1 MLGFDLALAW
11 SWPRA
16 AHAAARF
23 CYSMGGAA
31 ARPLAA
37 RAQQAAK
44 YYRIGYLALLPG
56 EDTTLMKPLLERRHE
71 LGHAEGK
78 NMLLEYRSAED
89 HPERLPELP
98 TELVHASPDVLI
110 AGFGTLAAKAAKA
123 ATTTVPIVI
132 TSVGDAVGARL
143 ITSFNRPGGNVTGV
157 TSQARDIQ
165 ARDIV
170 GRRLQILEELIPG
183 NRIVAVL
190 MNPDTPFSM
199 LALQEL
205 RAAADPARQRLEV
218 FEARNADEVRAS
230 VEAAI
235 KVGAAGLL
243 TLDDPLMLSAS
254 RQIAALAARAK
265 LPTIFGSRDFA
276 EAGGLMSYGVDR
288 RQLNRRAAEF
298 VDKILHGAKPS
309 DLPVEQPT
317 KLELVINLK
326 TAKALG
332 FQMPDKL
339 IALADELIE

>member
-1 MLGFDLALAW
+1 MRRRDFVTL
-11 SWPRA
+11 
-16 AHAAARF
+16 
-23 CYSMGGAA
+23 MGGAA
-31 ARPLAA
+31 AWPLAA

-56 EDTTLMKPLLERRHE
+56 EDTTLMKPLLERLHE

-89 HPERLPELP
+89 HPERLPELA
-98 TELVHASPDVLI
+98 TELVQASPDVLI

-157 TSQARDIQ
+157 TSQARGIQARGIQ

-235 KVGAAGLL
+235 KVGAPGLL

-317 KLELVINLK
+317 KFELVINLK